1 MNHMTIEHV
10 FASPYTLPGF
20 LNRLGVTAEQLSKLA
35 IAHSPQMVRALVMS
49 CLKRS
54 GKDAYCKARLR
65 RLKPTHEEARAQ
77 CQSIIRKGDVNDK
90 ILAQKAR
97 DLVRDNELYDTP
109 AGVKSRIVGGFSYG
123 DTDYESE
130 LEMYRAVEC
139 PSCSNTEV
147 VLADNP
153 EDALEMAEKFTHLS
167 GPYCRCERCEAVVR
181 PTVEAA
187 TCLPDDYEGF
197 DGDEH
202 ELYVEQ
208 LDYLLE
214 QMQAHL
220 DKLGLP
226 KPARLYIGVTNADW
240 QGRYAYARCSFDGK
254 DLASK
259 LRVNGD
265 YMIRNGLLTIRE
277 DGYACMTCT
286 LAHHD
291 ASSGITIAP
300 EWDCDILGDGCPLYQ
315 ENLEEGKGYARIAET
330 LLTGEG
336 EEFEYSNSGEPFS
349 LVSHSG
355 LSEGILELGRRLGY
369 TLKPEQIYSLIEY
382 GTDTPQL
389 DLIAFNLFQL
399 EDFVLIRK
407 YPANMLEVQAV
418 FTRRALDAYLATGD
432 E

>member
-20 LNRLGVTAEQLSKLA
+20 LNRLGVTAEQLSHLKL
-35 IAHSPQMVRALVMS
+35 AHSPQMVRALVMS

-65 RLKPTHEEARAQ
+65 RLKPTKEEARVQ
-77 CQSIIRKGDVNDK
+77 CQLIVRKGDVNEK
-90 ILAQKAR
+90 VLAQKAR

-109 AGVKSRIVGGFSYG
+109 EGVKSRIVGGFSYN
-123 DTDYESE
+123 DTDYEGE
-130 LEMYRAVEC
+130 LEAHRAVEC
-139 PSCSNTEV
+139 PGCSNTEV

-153 EDALEMAEKFTHLS
+153 EDALEMAKEFTHLS
-167 GPYCRCERCEAVVR
+167 GPYCRCERCDAVVR

-187 TCLPDDYEGF
+187 ICLPDGFVDY
-197 DGDEH
+197 DDDEY
-202 ELYVEQ
+202 ELYVDQ

-214 QMQAHL
+214 QML
-220 DKLGLP
+220 ENLGKRSLP
-226 KPARLYIGVTNADW
+226 KPARLYVGVTNADW
-240 QGRYAYARCSFDGK
+240 QGRDAYASCSFDGK

-291 ASSGITIAP
+291 ASSGITIEP
-300 EWDCDILGDGCPLYQ
+300 EWDCDILGDDCPLYQ

-355 LSEGILELGRRLGY
+355 LSKGILELGRRLGY
-369 TLKPEQIYSLIEY
+369 TLKPEQINSLIEY

-389 DLIAFNLFQL
+389 DLIAFSLFQL

-407 YPANMLEVQAV
+407 YPAKVLEAQAV